1 MLYAVHTDRL
11 IVGIGATVTDA
22 YADADDHG
30 AELAE
35 LDLCEISDRAAA
47 SVRNGGDC
55 RALHWTVL
63 RSGDE
68 IANLAKGPFDAR

>member
-22 YADADDHG
+22 DADDHG
-30 AELAE
+30 SELAD

-47 SVRNGGDC
+47 YVRGGGGDC
-55 RALHWTVL
+55 RGLTWVVL
-63 RSGDE
+63 PSGDE
-68 IANLAKGPFDAR
+68 IANLAKGPSDV

>member
-47 SVRNGGDC
+47 KRNG
-55 RALHWTVL
+55 
-63 RSGDE
+63 
-68 IANLAKGPFDAR
+68 K